1 MSLVG
6 RQIGRYRILEQLGS
20 GGMSV
25 VYKGLDTALDRQVAV
40 KVLHPH
46 LSQKPESRKRLAR
59 EAKAVAKLHH
69 PNIVEVF
76 DFSEGDSEDAF
87 LVTELI
93 PGQTLRAY
101 VETERLEPPE
111 LAAMVVHQIAAALA
125 HAHEEGVIHRDLK
138 PENVMVRKDGVLKL
152 MDFGIAKIVDRDDR
166 MTQTGALVGSP
177 AHMAPEVIE
186 GEEVGPE
193 ADVFSLGTMLYAF
206 AVGTLPFHG
215 PTTTATLK
223 RILDGEYVDP
233 RQRSQSVSDG
243 LAAIIARCL
252 ARDPKARFSSAVA
265 LRDALG
271 EELSSLGID
280 RVDEELA
287 DFFADPEGYRPRL
300 VARLVERLLARAED
314 AIREKRPAL
323 AIASLNPLLALD
335 PGHPRGSELLAKLG
349 RRRRKRRRLRQ
360 ALVAALAVGA
370 IACAA
375 VGGQHLWAA
384 HRARVQ
390 AAAAAKAPGTSLA
403 KSPSQPTRPPQKA
416 PSGSPSG
423 ALPAT
428 VTAAATQ
435 EGSPPRASPA
445 PAPPAPERES
455 ARTPVSARH
464 ERPSRRVATAPR
476 TAELKARVLVR
487 PYGFIRVD
495 GGPLSAQALAQ
506 HVLSLAPGRH
516 KVQITCRFCEPT
528 EETITVRAGQENV
541 FRLPAEPKPSHVSFD
556 YQPKD
561 AQVTVEDAPPR
572 SVAQSLAAPFEVR
585 SAKGPASFQHSVT
598 YEIRREGYA
607 TEHKTVLIPAGQ
619 TVVLHG
625 KLAPR

>member
-1 MSLVG
+1 MSLIG

-25 VYKGLDTALDRQVAV
+25 VYKGLDTALDREVAV

-46 LSQKPESRKRLAR
+46 LAQKLESRKRLAL

-76 DFSEGDSEDAF
+76 DFSDGDSDEAF

-101 VETERLEPPE
+101 SELEKFDPPE
-111 LAAMVVHQIAAALA
+111 LAAMVIHQIAAALA

-138 PENVMVRKDGVLKL
+138 PENVMVRRDGVLKL

-193 ADVFSLGTMLYAF
+193 ADIFSLGTMLYAF
-206 AVGTLPFHG
+206 ATGTLPFTG

-223 RILDGEYVDP
+223 RILDGEYTDP
-233 RQRSQSVSDG
+233 RQRSPAVSDG
-243 LAAIIARCL
+243 LAQILATCL
-252 ARDPKARFSSAVA
+252 ARDPKARYPSASQ
-265 LRDALG
+265 LRDALAA
-271 EELSSLGID
+271 ELDGYGIE

-287 DFFADPEGYRPRL
+287 EFFADPQGYRPRL
-300 VARLVERLLARAED
+300 SARIVERLLARAEE

-323 AIASLNPLLALD
+323 AVQSLNPLLALD
-335 PGHPRGSELLAKLG
+335 PAHPRAKELLAKLG
-349 RRRRKRRRLRQ
+349 RRRRKRRLLAR
-360 ALVAALAVGA
+360 ALVSTLGLFAVGA
-370 IACAA
+370 IAW
-375 VGGQHLWAA
+375 GGQRFYA
-384 HRARVQ
+384 HHAHEGTARGPGPQ
-390 AAAAAKAPGTSLA
+390 AKIE
-403 KSPSQPTRPPQKA
+403 A
-416 PSGSPSG
+416 PSGAQTDKTPQAAGKAPLTGHAPLVSP
-423 ALPAT
+423 PAQADRNPT
-428 VTAAATQ
+428 QVAAADRPR
-435 EGSPPRASPA
+435 SPDPA
-445 PAPPAPERES
+445 QAKRPVRHAPMA
-455 ARTPVSARH
+455 A
-464 ERPSRRVATAPR
+464 RRV
-476 TAELKARVLVR
+476 EVKAKILVR

-506 HVLSLAPGRH
+506 HDLQLSPGRH
-516 KVQITCRFCEPT
+516 RVQISCQFCEPT
-528 EETITVRAGQENV
+528 EETVTVRASGDNV
-541 FRLPAEPKPSHVSFD
+541 FRLPAELKPSRVSFD
-556 YQPKD
+556 YQPTD
-561 AQVTVEDAPPR
+561 ARVTVDGQTSRTAM
-572 SVAQSLAAPFEVR
+572 QSLRTPFDVR
-585 SAKGPASFQHSVT
+585 SPKGPASFQHSVS
-598 YEIRREGYA
+598 YEVRREGYA

-625 KLAPR
+625 KLAPTK

>member
-1 MSLVG
+1 MSLIG

-25 VYKGLDTALDRQVAV
+25 VYKGLDTALDREVAI

-46 LSQKPESRKRLAR
+46 LAQKPESRKRLAR

-76 DFSEGDSEDAF
+76 DFSEGDSDEAF

-101 VETERLEPPE
+101 QEQETFDPPE

-138 PENVMVRKDGVLKL
+138 PENVMVRRDGVLKL

-186 GEEVGPE
+186 GEEVGSE

-206 AVGTLPFHG
+206 ATGTLPFTG

-233 RQRSQSVSDG
+233 RQRSQAVSDG
-243 LAAIIARCL
+243 LARILSTCL
-252 ARDPKARFSSAVA
+252 ARDPKARYPSAA
-265 LRDALG
+265 QLRDALE
-271 EELSSLGID
+271 EELAGLGIE

-287 DFFADPEGYRPRL
+287 AFFADPQGYRPRL
-300 VARLVERLLARAED
+300 VARIVERLLARAEE
-314 AIREKRPAL
+314 AVRQKRPSL

-335 PGHPRGSELLAKLG
+335 PEHPRGKELLARLG
-349 RRRRKRRRLRQ
+349 RRRRKRRLLKRV
-360 ALVAALAVGA
+360 AGVAAGLG
-370 IACAA
+370 AA
-375 VGGQHLWAA
+375 VGLAFGG
-384 HRARVQ
+384 HRLYVRHAKAV
-390 AAAAAKAPGTSLA
+390 AAARGVGPPVATAGPQPPPGGSKKDPKVGTPAVADSGPA
-403 KSPSQPTRPPQKA
+403 TAQPTGPSRPVA
-416 PSGSPSG
+416 P
-423 ALPAT
+423 
-428 VTAAATQ
+428 VRAASAQ
-435 EGSPPRASPA
+435 NPPRAASHVERPPRRA
-445 PAPPAPERES
+445 APPLEAKI
-455 ARTPVSARH
+455 
-464 ERPSRRVATAPR
+464 
-476 TAELKARVLVR
+476 LIR

-506 HVLSLAPGRH
+506 HDLSLPPGRH
-516 KVQITCRFCEPT
+516 RVEISCQFCDPT
-528 EETITVRAGQENV
+528 EETITVRANGDNV
-541 FRLPAEPKPSHVSFD
+541 FRLPAELKPSRVSFD
-556 YQPKD
+556 YTPTD
-561 AQVTVEDAPPR
+561 AVVTLEGKPPR
-572 SVAQSLAAPFEVR
+572 TAMQSLRTPFEVR
-585 SAKGPASFQHSVT
+585 SPKGPASFQHSVS
-598 YEIRREGYA
+598 YEVRREGYA

-625 KLAPR
+625 KLAPKK